1 MVKSNSKIFRERNFQ
16 KQLHIKPIMTLSMEL
31 QMQVMKEEIHQMM
44 SSEVMQQLIVQQML
58 MEDLVSDV

>member
-1 MVKSNSKIFRERNFQ
+1 
-16 KQLHIKPIMTLSMEL
+16 MTLSMEL

>member
-1 MVKSNSKIFRERNFQ
+1 
-16 KQLHIKPIMTLSMEL
+16 MTLSMEL

-44 SSEVMQQLIVQQML
+44 SLEVMQQLIVQQML